1 MKLSREL
8 SNLPIV
14 SIAEGEEVGI
24 VKDFIIDPMQKAIVA
39 IIIEDLLWYEGAK
52 IIEFTLIHSIGDFA
66 ITIENV
72 SDVVSLTS
80 KPELADLIKKRI
92 DMKDVKIITRGG
104 RFVGNVV
111 EYSLDDRTGDILGL
125 ELSSDSN
132 VASPDKNIIPASVVV
147 TIGQKVIIVND
158 DVEGYLCSSHA
169 EVAGEMSAAPRAAAA
184 PAYTPPPPA
193 PKPQPV
199 MQEPAAPKISEPVFD
214 EPEISEPEL
223 QDDAGG
229 IDADTEVDIE
239 ELLDLDQDG
248 GLIDDDESIAAAA
261 DEAAAAAQDAGFDD
275 VEIDTEIAEE
285 AGGDDSSKE
294 SLSEIFERRQIKY
307 MLGKK
312 VSRDIEADDGSTVI
326 NQGEIITDDVI
337 AKAKQNGKF
346 LELSMNIEIEE

>member
-39 IIIEDLLWYEGAK
+39 IIIEDLLWYEAAK

-193 PKPQPV
+193 PKP
-199 MQEPAAPKISEPVFD
+199 
-214 EPEISEPEL
+214 
-223 QDDAGG
+223 
-229 IDADTEVDIE
+229 
-239 ELLDLDQDG
+239 
-248 GLIDDDESIAAAA
+248 
-261 DEAAAAAQDAGFDD
+261 
-275 VEIDTEIAEE
+275 
-285 AGGDDSSKE
+285 
-294 SLSEIFERRQIKY
+294 
-307 MLGKK
+307 
-312 VSRDIEADDGSTVI
+312 
-326 NQGEIITDDVI
+326 
-337 AKAKQNGKF
+337 
-346 LELSMNIEIEE
+346 

>member
-125 ELSSDSN
+125 ELSTDSS
-132 VASPDKNIIPASVVV
+132 VASPDKNIIPANVVV

-169 EVAGEMSAAPRAAAA
+169 EVAGEMSAAPRPAA
-184 PAYTPPPPA
+184 PAPRTPPPA
-193 PKPQPV
+193 PAPAPV
-199 MQEPAAPKISEPVFD
+199 IQEPEALDISEPMEFD
-214 EPEISEPEL
+214 EPDIPEP
-223 QDDAGG
+223 QPQADAGG
-229 IDADTEVDIE
+229 IDAESEVDIE
-239 ELLDLDQDG
+239 ELLDLDQEG
-248 GLIDDDESIAAAA
+248 GLIDDDDAIDAAA

-275 VEIDTEIAEE
+275 VEIDTEIADE
-285 AGGDDSSKE
+285 AVGDDSSKE

>member
-39 IIIEDLLWYEGAK
+39 VIIEDQLWFEGAK
-52 IIEFTLIHSIGDFA
+52 VIEFTLIHSIGDFA

-80 KPELADLIKKRI
+80 KPELAGLIKKRI

-104 RFVGNVV
+104 RFVGNVC

-125 ELSSDSN
+125 ELAADST
-132 VASPDKNIIPASVVV
+132 VASPDRNIIPASVVV

-158 DVEGYLCSSHA
+158 DVEGFLCSSHA
-169 EVAGEMSAAPRAAAA
+169 EVAGEMAAPRAAA
-184 PAYTPPPPA
+184 PARPAAPPA
-193 PKPQPV
+193 PRPQPV
-199 MQEPAAPKISEPVFD
+199 VPPAPRPAMPEPVFN
-214 EPEISEPEL
+214 EPVHAEP
-223 QDDAGG
+223 QAADG
-229 IDADTEVDIE
+229 IDAEPEVDIE
-239 ELLDLDQDG
+239 ELLDLDQEG
-248 GLIDDDESIAAAA
+248 GLIDDDDAIAAAA
-261 DEAAAAAQDAGFDD
+261 DDAAAAVQDAGIDD
-275 VEIDTEIAEE
+275 VVIETDIAD
-285 AGGDDSSKE
+285 AAGDDSSKE

-312 VSRDIEADDGSTVI
+312 VSRDIDADDGSTIV
-326 NQGEIITDDVI
+326 NQGEIISDDVI
-337 AKAKQNGKF
+337 AKAKQSGKF
-346 LELSMNIEIEE
+346 LELSMNIEIED